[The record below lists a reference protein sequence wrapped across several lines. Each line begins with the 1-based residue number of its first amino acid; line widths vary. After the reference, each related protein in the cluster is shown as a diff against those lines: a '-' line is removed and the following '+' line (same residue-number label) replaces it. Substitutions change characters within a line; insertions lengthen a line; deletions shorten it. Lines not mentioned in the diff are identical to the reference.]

1 MPTLKSYP
9 STTKDCGRPLKAN
22 LTNSRGFTWVVAVSD
37 LVVGG
42 YKDSPGLLEKAA
54 SRCKKHSSVQLDSFL
69 LRTFQRVIDLHGGC
83 LTSTACRTKNPWI
96 KAQIFTMKRTYLA
109 VLKHLSDQKRALTVD
124 EVLATIQIVM
134 HVIERADVGTVV
146 DQLLMP
152 TDKNYLSRFLVID
165 DTFGR
170 GKKEI
175 KVPVQWMNETDL
187 GIIVKSDSEYGVCSS
202 EEQQLFKKFLSN
214 FS

>member
-1 MPTLKSYP
+1 
-9 STTKDCGRPLKAN
+9 
-22 LTNSRGFTWVVAVSD
+22 
-37 LVVGG
+37 
-42 YKDSPGLLEKAA
+42 
-54 SRCKKHSSVQLDSFL
+54 
-69 LRTFQRVIDLHGGC
+69 
-83 LTSTACRTKNPWI
+83 
-96 KAQIFTMKRTYLA
+96 MKRTYLA

-202 EEQQLFKKFLSN
+202 EEQQLFKKLPREKLNPKFTEEHKKKIHTQVPSIPLLADLIAAGHTEEYTEE
-214 FS
+214 FSGQQ